1 MIVWQ
6 SSSLAVVVVAAAA
19 EGAEEAKAAG
29 EGTFGKSREKAGVL
43 SLVAS

>member
-6 SSSLAVVVVAAAA
+6 SSSLAVVVVVVVA
-19 EGAEEAKAAG
+19 EGAEAAKAAG

-43 SLVAS
+43 SLVSS